1 MLDRLRDLD
10 RILRGEAT
18 HPAIL
23 REGPIRL
30 DVGRLVPLLALLG
43 AGYGLCMGA
52 FSLVNH
58 GQPELRQL
66 LASALKVPGLFLTAL
81 LVTFPSLYVFNALV
95 GSRLTPVSLA
105 RLLTASLAVTLA
117 VLSSLGPIVG
127 FFSLTT
133 ESYPFMKLLNVL
145 VFAAS
150 GALGLVFLA
159 RTLGR
164 LTASHEEA
172 ERQAALASP
181 PVPSPAPE
189 SAATPA
195 LEVAAPPSDTAAPP
209 RRGPA
214 PGPLDG
220 AGPLLGPHLRV
231 VFAVWMVVFG
241 LVGAQL
247 SWVLRPFIGDPT
259 RPFTWFR
266 PRESNFFLAVWDAL
280 RSLLS

>member
-18 HPAIL
+18 HPTIL

-30 DVGRLVPLLALLG
+30 DVERLVPLLALLG
-43 AGYGLCMGA
+43 AVYGLCMGA

-58 GQPELRQL
+58 DQPEPRQL
-66 LASALKVPGLFLTAL
+66 LASSLKVPGLFLTAL

-105 RLLTASLAVTLA
+105 RLLIASLGVTLA

-164 LTASHEEA
+164 LTARHEDA
-172 ERQAALASP
+172 GSGAAPAPPAAPSP
-181 PVPSPAPE
+181 TPEPAVTPAPE
-189 SAATPA
+189 AVSPTPVAT
-195 LEVAAPPSDTAAPP
+195 SP

-214 PGPLDG
+214 PGPLEG

-247 SWVLRPFIGDPT
+247 SWVLRPFIGDPD

-266 PRESNFFLAVWDAL
+266 PRESSFFQAVWDAL
-280 RSLLS
+280 RSLFS